1 MTVLRDLFPCVL
13 SKVLVTL
20 QCTLVQR
27 RYAMGEEL
35 EMSMFKELILSL
47 NSFQLVRRFV
57 GGHWYLIAD
66 YQRDTQ
72 YWLTYRP
79 GGYHILGVE
88 DWE

>member
-1 MTVLRDLFPCVL
+1 MLWL
-13 SKVLVTL
+13 TL
-20 QCTLVQR
+20 AKRRSNATLW
-27 RYAMGEEL
+27 GKEL

-47 NSFQLVRRFV
+47 NSLQLVRRFV

-79 GGYHILGVE
+79 EGYQVLDME
-88 DWE
+88 DWR